1 MGYFFKSF
9 NIKSPKVTNM
19 GVLCTVEDAPGQDVL
34 VPMPQTYTAPVPVE
48 PVMTRVLPRV
58 PLVRPPVVPLV
69 NRSVVVPPPVLNRSV
84 VVPPPVTV
92 PLTTT
97 VPVNP
102 LLGVNP
108 LVGSTVVNN
117 AIVRNS
123 LRRS

>member
-69 NRSVVVPPPVLNRSV
+69 NRSVVVPPPV
-84 VVPPPVTV
+84 TV

-108 LVGSTVVNN
+108 LAGSTVVNN